1 MEKLGPNIVIM
12 NIRLAIFR
20 TDFSLWEVTSFE
32 AKILVTLKHG
42 SIGSDIVYIIYRY
55 HIWMANEMMNN
66 YSNINNTTRCN
77 ELPAHFPGHI
87 FLLFFTLL

>member
-32 AKILVTLKHG
+32 AKILVTLKPG
-42 SIGSDIVYIIYRY
+42 SIGSDIIYSVY
-55 HIWMANEMMNN
+55 HIQISYMDGQRDDEQ
-66 YSNINNTTRCN
+66 
-77 ELPAHFPGHI
+77 
-87 FLLFFTLL
+87 LLQHK